1 MKQKFLIAAAI
12 AAWVN
17 CGIYGIW
24 LDNGN
29 IQRDFPILYRV
40 SSGVSTADID
50 KECRLDRTTYPI
62 IIIGGPIWATL
73 AALDAGRLDQG
84 TFQCPD
90 PRFVGPE
97 KED

>member
-12 AAWVN
+12 TAWVS
-17 CGIYGIW
+17 CGIYGMW
-24 LDNGN
+24 LDNGQV
-29 IQRDFPILYRV
+29 QRHFPILYRV
-40 SSGVSTADID
+40 SSVVSTTNID
-50 KECRLDRTTYPI
+50 EQCGFDREAYPI
-62 IIIGGPIWATL
+62 AIVGGPLWMTM
-73 AALDAGRLDQG
+73 AALNAGRLDQG